1 MFSVNNAKKVLWSH
15 WIWCV
20 VTYFSSWLTLCHDI
34 CTTPVVITVGVAVT
48 DITTSLAGVLTDYS
62 YINAPGNSNG
72 VLIARCLTGLGPS
85 GTSDG
90 ANGVLGGWYFN
101 GIMIPNT
108 GEQGPCV
115 SDVIQVRPGA
125 LTAGISNIHQCETF
139 STSVEGIYTC
149 TMRNSSM
156 LNQSVRLGLYFNG
169 RSESLICTSHHLI
182 CISHH
187 LTIFHLSTQL
197 LQW

>member
-1 MFSVNNAKKVLWSH
+1 
-15 WIWCV
+15 
-20 VTYFSSWLTLCHDI
+20 
-34 CTTPVVITVGVAVT
+34 
-48 DITTSLAGVLTDYS
+48 
-62 YINAPGNSNG
+62 
-72 VLIARCLTGLGPS
+72 
-85 GTSDG
+85 
-90 ANGVLGGWYFN
+90 
-101 GIMIPNT
+101 MIPNS
-108 GEQGPCV
+108 GEQGPCA

-125 LTAGISNIHQCETF
+125 NTAGISNIRQCQAF
-139 STSVEGIYTC
+139 STIVEGIYTC

-197 LQW
+197 LQ